1 MKPRHIFWGLLFITL
16 GLLIL
21 LGNLGLIHFN
31 FYGIWKFWPVIFIL
45 WGISYMSKNILAKGI
60 IAAISAV
67 ILAVAF
73 FSFFN
78 NTFGFFNNNC
88 FFNNDGMNVS
98 FDDNRTELQH
108 FNIPF
113 IPKTKNAELNF
124 DAGAGNFKLEDS
136 TGNLVALSASKIND
150 DYNISSSNEN
160 GISTVNI
167 KMKKKT
173 FWLGD
178 KNNYNRTLLKLN
190 TNPIWDMYFNLGAA
204 SIYFDFSP
212 YIIKNVKVDMGAA
225 ALKIKFGD
233 KCDTTNLNIEAGAS
247 SIQLSVPQSSGC
259 EVKLKAPLTSRQLED
274 FEKIDDNVYRT
285 NNFDSAKKK
294 IFISIKAG
302 ISSIKVDRYS
312 TE

>member
-108 FNIPF
+108 FNI
-113 IPKTKNAELNF
+113 
-124 DAGAGNFKLEDS
+124 D
-136 TGNLVALSASKIND
+136 
-150 DYNISSSNEN
+150 
-160 GISTVNI
+160 
-167 KMKKKT
+167 
-173 FWLGD
+173 
-178 KNNYNRTLLKLN
+178 
-190 TNPIWDMYFNLGAA
+190 
-204 SIYFDFSP
+204 
-212 YIIKNVKVDMGAA
+212 
-225 ALKIKFGD
+225 
-233 KCDTTNLNIEAGAS
+233 C
-247 SIQLSVPQSSGC
+247 
-259 EVKLKAPLTSRQLED
+259 
-274 FEKIDDNVYRT
+274 
-285 NNFDSAKKK
+285 
-294 IFISIKAG
+294 
-302 ISSIKVDRYS
+302 
-312 TE
+312 